1 MMTILHLSKEYL
13 KFSAAHFLIFDAQR
27 AEKLHGHNYRV
38 EIDFYWSQVTNPHLG
53 LCADF
58 KVLKDLVRSEL
69 EKWDE
74 RVLLPAQCNEMK
86 FIEETQS
93 LGVHFR
99 DRIYVFPKDE
109 VVLLPIVNT
118 SVELLSQLFAERL
131 WASSSRYVFKG
142 LKVYVEETPGQGG
155 IFIMGEIK

>member
-1 MMTILHLSKEYL
+1 MTVLHLSKEYL

-38 EIDFYWSQVTNPHLG
+38 EVDFYWNQITDSQLG

-58 KVLKDLVRSEL
+58 KELKDLVRAEL

-74 RVLLPAQCNEMK
+74 RVLLPGNCPEMK
-86 FIEETQS
+86 FAEDKQS

-99 DRIYVFPKDE
+99 ERVYVFPKDE
-109 VVLLPIVNT
+109 IVILPIVNT
-118 SVELLSQLFAERL
+118 SVELLSQLFAQLVWNHSARFG
-131 WASSSRYVFKG
+131 FKG

-155 IFIMGEIK
+155 FSILGEIK